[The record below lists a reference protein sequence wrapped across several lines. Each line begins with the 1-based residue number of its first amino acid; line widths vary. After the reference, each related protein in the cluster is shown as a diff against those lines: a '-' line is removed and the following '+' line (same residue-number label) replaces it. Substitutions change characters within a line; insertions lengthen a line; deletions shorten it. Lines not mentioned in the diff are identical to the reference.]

1 MTRKDRVILTVDV
14 VITDA
19 QGRILVMERGTE
31 PFKGCWVLPGGIVE
45 PGETVENAAVRD
57 ALEETGLE
65 LRIERLI
72 GVYSRP
78 GRDPRG
84 SFVSVAS
91 HGTIVGG
98 ELQAT
103 DEARAFQW
111 ITPGDVPPMGFD
123 HGRIVGDLRE
133 REGG

>member
-45 PGETVENAAVRD
+45 PGETVENAAVRE

-65 LRIERLI
+65 LRVERLI
-72 GVYSRP
+72 GVY
-78 GRDPRG
+78 
-84 SFVSVAS
+84 
-91 HGTIVGG
+91 
-98 ELQAT
+98 
-103 DEARAFQW
+103 
-111 ITPGDVPPMGFD
+111 
-123 HGRIVGDLRE
+123 
-133 REGG
+133 